1 MALIALAADKGAP
14 GVTTAAVALGAV
26 WPRPVL
32 VAECDQAGGDLVY
45 RLPAAPSDDSG
56 GRGGSRDGG
65 MLNPSRGLL
74 SLAATARRGLRPD
87 QIAEHC
93 QRLVGGLDVLVG
105 LTNAEQAQAMT
116 WLWGP
121 LGRAFAGLAPVDVLA
136 DCGRL
141 GAGTPLT
148 DLLREADMVVLF
160 TRATLEQVAHLRE
173 RVTAL
178 AGELRGGPPIGVVV
192 LADPR
197 DFRASIAEVD
207 RIIAGVRNRLHGRD
221 GAAPAYAGSLAGAE
235 PGPGPAPPSVE
246 VLGGLALDPKGAELL
261 SGRWGGRLD
270 RSLLIRSAREV
281 AATLVDRL
289 GPSTPA
295 APAPAAAPPAGGPP
309 PAAPPPSATPGTTDG
324 HTAPGAYSAPGSA
337 PGAYGAPNTHPG
349 PGSAPHPA
357 SGAAPGSAP
366 GAAPGTASGAASG
379 QMPGAA
385 DRPGT
390 AGHPSPPLE
399 RPAGQEPL
407 ARPPDRQQYQEGRL

>member
-1 MALIALAADKGAP
+1 VALIALAADKGAP

-45 RLPAAPSDDSG
+45 RLPAAVPDD
-56 GRGGSRDGG
+56 GRRGAGQDGG

-105 LTNAEQAQAMT
+105 ITSAEQAQGMT

-148 DLLREADMVVLF
+148 GLMREADMVVLF

-173 RVTAL
+173 RVSALTA
-178 AGELRGGPPIGVVV
+178 ELRGGPPIGVIV

-207 RIIAGVRNRLHGRD
+207 RIVASAQTRLRAPD
-221 GAAPAYAGSLAGAE
+221 GSVPAPDY
-235 PGPGPAPPSVE
+235 GPAPPQVT
-246 VLGGLALDPKGAELL
+246 VLGGLALDPKGAQML
-261 SGRWGGRLD
+261 SGQWGGRLD
-270 RSLLIRSAREV
+270 RSMLIRSAREV
-281 AATLVDRL
+281 AATLIGRL
-289 GPSTPA
+289 GT
-295 APAPAAAPPAGGPP
+295 APPASAVPAQAAVPSVPMPP
-309 PAAPPPSATPGTTDG
+309 MPGAPG
-324 HTAPGAYSAPGSA
+324 APGAYAPGPYA
-337 PGAYGAPNTHPG
+337 PPP
-349 PGSAPHPA
+349 
-357 SGAAPGSAP
+357 
-366 GAAPGTASGAASG
+366 
-379 QMPGAA
+379 Q
-385 DRPGT
+385 
-390 AGHPSPPLE
+390 GHQQPSS
-399 RPAGQEPL
+399 QV
-407 ARPPDRQQYQEGRL
+407 QEGSR

>member
-1 MALIALAADKGAP
+1 VALIALAADKGAP

-45 RLPAAPSDDSG
+45 RLPAAAPGDQG
-56 GRGGSRDGG
+56 GAGG

-105 LTNAEQAQAMT
+105 ITGAEQAQGMT
-116 WLWGP
+116 WLWSP
-121 LGRAFAGLAPVDVLA
+121 LGRAFAGLSPVDVLA

-141 GAGTPLT
+141 GAGSPLN

-173 RVTAL
+173 RVAALTAD
-178 AGELRGGPPIGVVV
+178 LRGGPPIGVIV

-207 RIIAGVRNRLHGRD
+207 RIIA
-221 GAAPAYAGSLAGAE
+221 AGAQQRRSVVE
-235 PGPGPAPPSVE
+235 TGPPPPSVQ

-261 SGRWGGRLD
+261 GGSWGGRLD

-281 AATLVDRL
+281 AGELVSRL
-289 GPSTPA
+289 SARAPRMAEEPRIPA
-295 APAPAAAPPAGGPP
+295 K
-309 PAAPPPSATPGTTDG
+309 
-324 HTAPGAYSAPGSA
+324 
-337 PGAYGAPNTHPG
+337 
-349 PGSAPHPA
+349 
-357 SGAAPGSAP
+357 
-366 GAAPGTASGAASG
+366 
-379 QMPGAA
+379 
-385 DRPGT
+385 
-390 AGHPSPPLE
+390 E
-399 RPAGQEPL
+399 RT
-407 ARPPDRQQYQEGRL
+407 

>member
-45 RLPAAPSDDSG
+45 RLPAQD
-56 GRGGSRDGG
+56 RDGAEA

-105 LTNAEQAQAMT
+105 ITNAEQAQAMT

-121 LGRAFAGLAPVDVLA
+121 LGRAFTGLAPVDVIA

-141 GAGTPLT
+141 GADTPLT
-148 DLLREADMVVLF
+148 ELLREADLVVLL

-173 RVTAL
+173 RVAAL
-178 AGELRGGPPIGVVV
+178 TESLRGGPPVGVLV

-197 DFRASIAEVD
+197 DFRAPIAEVD
-207 RIIAGVRNRLHGRD
+207 RI
-221 GAAPAYAGSLAGAE
+221 LAGARNRGHAVDAAGQ
-235 PGPGPAPPSVE
+235 PGPPPPPVT

-261 SGRWGGRLD
+261 SGQWGGRLD

-281 AATLVDRL
+281 AGDLVGRL
-289 GPSTPA
+289 PSA
-295 APAPAAAPPAGGPP
+295 GHAPEQPVGRDGAPPR
-309 PAAPPPSATPGTTDG
+309 D
-324 HTAPGAYSAPGSA
+324 
-337 PGAYGAPNTHPG
+337 GAPRHDVPQ
-349 PGSAPHPA
+349 HV
-357 SGAAPGSAP
+357 
-366 GAAPGTASGAASG
+366 
-379 QMPGAA
+379 
-385 DRPGT
+385 
-390 AGHPSPPLE
+390 
-399 RPAGQEPL
+399 
-407 ARPPDRQQYQEGRL
+407 EGRR

>member
-1 MALIALAADKGAP
+1 VALIALAADKGAP

-45 RLPAAPSDDSG
+45 RLPAAPQG
-56 GRGGSRDGG
+56 GDGDGDGG

-121 LGRAFAGLAPVDVLA
+121 LGRAFAGLAPVDVIA

-148 DLLREADMVVLF
+148 ELMREADMVVLL

-173 RVTAL
+173 RVGAL
-178 AGELRGGPPIGVVV
+178 TEELRGGPPIGVLV

-197 DFRASIAEVD
+197 DFRGSVAEVD
-207 RIIAGVRNRLHGRD
+207 RIIAGARGR
-221 GAAPAYAGSLAGAE
+221 GQAPE
-235 PGPGPAPPSVE
+235 PAQGPPPPGVT
-246 VLGGLALDPKGAELL
+246 VLGGLALDPKGADLL
-261 SGRWGGRLD
+261 SGQWGGRLD

-281 AATLVDRL
+281 AADLVGR
-289 GPSTPA
+289 TI
-295 APAPAAAPPAGGPP
+295 APPDP
-309 PAAPPPSATPGTTDG
+309 PAAD
-324 HTAPGAYSAPGSA
+324 
-337 PGAYGAPNTHPG
+337 
-349 PGSAPHPA
+349 
-357 SGAAPGSAP
+357 
-366 GAAPGTASGAASG
+366 
-379 QMPGAA
+379 
-385 DRPGT
+385 
-390 AGHPSPPLE
+390 
-399 RPAGQEPL
+399 
-407 ARPPDRQQYQEGRL
+407 

>member
-45 RLPAAPSDDSG
+45 RLPAAAESDPKG
-56 GRGGSRDGG
+56 GKGAGSRDGG

-87 QIAEHC
+87 QVAEHC

-105 LTNAEQAQAMT
+105 ITNAEQAQAMT

-121 LGRAFAGLAPVDVLA
+121 LGRAFAGLTPVDVIA

-148 DLLREADMVVLF
+148 DLMREADQVVLF

-173 RVTAL
+173 RVAAL
-178 AGELRGGPPIGVVV
+178 TEELRGGPPVGIIV

-207 RIIAGVRNRLHGRD
+207 RIIAGTRQRVP
-221 GAAPAYAGSLAGAE
+221 PADA
-235 PGPGPAPPSVE
+235 GPAPAGGPAAPPVT
-246 VLGGLALDPKGAELL
+246 VLGGLALDPKGAALL
-261 SGRWGGRLD
+261 SGQWGGRLD

-281 AATLVDRL
+281 AGELVRRL
-289 GPSTPA
+289 GGASLDPVRGELPPVPRAVPQGTGPA
-295 APAPAAAPPAGGPP
+295 TGGGPGPAPGQGGPL
-309 PAAPPPSATPGTTDG
+309 AEHASA
-324 HTAPGAYSAPGSA
+324 
-337 PGAYGAPNTHPG
+337 
-349 PGSAPHPA
+349 
-357 SGAAPGSAP
+357 
-366 GAAPGTASGAASG
+366 
-379 QMPGAA
+379 
-385 DRPGT
+385 
-390 AGHPSPPLE
+390 
-399 RPAGQEPL
+399 
-407 ARPPDRQQYQEGRL
+407 EGRG

>member
-32 VAECDQAGGDLVY
+32 VAECDQGGGDLVY
-45 RLPAAPSDDSG
+45 RLPADGSG
-56 GRGGSRDGG
+56 GARDGG

-121 LGRAFAGLAPVDVLA
+121 LGRAFAGLSPVDVLA

-141 GAGTPLT
+141 GAGSPLN

-173 RVTAL
+173 RVSAL
-178 AGELRGGPPIGVVV
+178 AAELRGGPPIGVIV

-207 RIIAGVRNRLHGRD
+207 RIVAGVQSRLRGQD
-221 GAAPAYAGSLAGAE
+221 GAPADADY
-235 PGPGPAPPSVE
+235 GPAPPPVS
-246 VLGGLALDPKGAELL
+246 VLGGLALDLKGAELL
-261 SGRWGGRLD
+261 SGSWGGRLD
-270 RSLLIRSAREV
+270 RSLLIRSARE
-281 AATLVDRL
+281 AAGTLVSRL
-289 GPSTPA
+289 GAVRPA
-295 APAPAAAPPAGGPP
+295 VQPP
-309 PAAPPPSATPGTTDG
+309 APPPPG
-324 HTAPGAYSAPGSA
+324 
-337 PGAYGAPNTHPG
+337 
-349 PGSAPHPA
+349 
-357 SGAAPGSAP
+357 
-366 GAAPGTASGAASG
+366 GTV
-379 QMPGAA
+379 QDVP
-385 DRPGT
+385 
-390 AGHPSPPLE
+390 
-399 RPAGQEPL
+399 
-407 ARPPDRQQYQEGRL
+407 ARPLPDPRQQYQEGRL

>member
-32 VAECDQAGGDLVY
+32 VAECDQGGGDLVY
-45 RLPAAPSDDSG
+45 RLPAADPQDG
-56 GRGGSRDGG
+56 AGDGG

-105 LTNAEQAQAMT
+105 ITNAEQAQAMT

-121 LGRAFAGLAPVDVLA
+121 LGRAFAGLSPVDVLA

-141 GAGTPLT
+141 GADTPLT
-148 DLLREADMVVLF
+148 ELMREAEMVVLL

-173 RVTAL
+173 RVAALTA
-178 AGELRGGPPIGVVV
+178 ELRGGPPVGVLV

-197 DFRASIAEVD
+197 DYRGSIAEVD
-207 RIIAGVRNRLHGRD
+207 RI
-221 GAAPAYAGSLAGAE
+221 LAGARNRGQA
-235 PGPGPAPPSVE
+235 PDPAQGPRPPDVT

-281 AATLVDRL
+281 AADLVARL
-289 GPSTPA
+289 AG
-295 APAPAAAPPAGGPP
+295 APAHPPHDVPAPNGQHVPPPPPQPPQSPQAPPGARVPAGG
-309 PAAPPPSATPGTTDG
+309 
-324 HTAPGAYSAPGSA
+324 
-337 PGAYGAPNTHPG
+337 
-349 PGSAPHPA
+349 
-357 SGAAPGSAP
+357 
-366 GAAPGTASGAASG
+366 
-379 QMPGAA
+379 
-385 DRPGT
+385 RP
-390 AGHPSPPLE
+390 E
-399 RPAGQEPL
+399 
-407 ARPPDRQQYQEGRL
+407 EGRR

>member
-45 RLPAAPSDDSG
+45 RLPVAAPDDG
-56 GRGGSRDGG
+56 AGDGG

-105 LTNAEQAQAMT
+105 ITNAEQAQAMT

-121 LGRAFAGLAPVDVLA
+121 LGRAFAGLAPVDVIA

-141 GAGTPLT
+141 GADTPL
-148 DLLREADMVVLF
+148 LGLMHEADLVVLL

-173 RVTAL
+173 RVAALTA
-178 AGELRGGPPIGVVV
+178 ELRGGPPIGVLV

-197 DFRASIAEVD
+197 DFRGSIAEVD
-207 RIIAGVRNRLHGRD
+207 RI
-221 GAAPAYAGSLAGAE
+221 LAGARHRGTAHD
-235 PGPGPAPPSVE
+235 PAQGPPPPDVT

-281 AATLVDRL
+281 AGDLVGRI
-289 GPSTPA
+289 PSAGRPLALPPPPAQA
-295 APAPAAAPPAGGPP
+295 APSAPAAPPAQPQP
-309 PAAPPPSATPGTTDG
+309 QP
-324 HTAPGAYSAPGSA
+324 
-337 PGAYGAPNTHPG
+337 
-349 PGSAPHPA
+349 
-357 SGAAPGSAP
+357 
-366 GAAPGTASGAASG
+366 
-379 QMPGAA
+379 QI
-385 DRPGT
+385 
-390 AGHPSPPLE
+390 PSPA
-399 RPAGQEPL
+399 PA
-407 ARPPDRQQYQEGRL
+407 EGRR

>member
-45 RLPAAPSDDSG
+45 RLPAAASDD
-56 GRGGSRDGG
+56 DQLGG

-74 SLAATARRGLRPD
+74 SLAATARRGLRSD

-105 LTNAEQAQAMT
+105 ITGAEQAQGMT

-121 LGRAFAGLAPVDVLA
+121 LGRAFAGLDPVDVLA

-141 GAGTPLT
+141 GAGTPLL
-148 DLLREADMVVLF
+148 DLMREADLVLLF

-173 RVTAL
+173 RVAAL
-178 AGELRGGPPIGVVV
+178 SAELRGGPPIGVIV

-197 DFRASIAEVD
+197 DFRAQIAEVD
-207 RIIAGVRNRLHGRD
+207 RVITSAQGRHTAD
-221 GAAPAYAGSLAGAE
+221 APVG
-235 PGPGPAPPSVE
+235 APPPTVT

-261 SGRWGGRLD
+261 AGSWGGRLD

-281 AATLVDRL
+281 AGELVGRL
-289 GPSTPA
+289 SALRVGPGGRHAAQNGTPHGT
-295 APAPAAAPPAGGPP
+295 PQGTPHGTPPVP
-309 PAAPPPSATPGTTDG
+309 PAA
-324 HTAPGAYSAPGSA
+324 
-337 PGAYGAPNTHPG
+337 
-349 PGSAPHPA
+349 
-357 SGAAPGSAP
+357 
-366 GAAPGTASGAASG
+366 
-379 QMPGAA
+379 QMPVGQ
-385 DRPGT
+385 
-390 AGHPSPPLE
+390 
-399 RPAGQEPL
+399 AGQGGHVE
-407 ARPPDRQQYQEGRL
+407 EGSR

>member
-45 RLPAAPSDDSG
+45 RLPAAAPADDAQDK
-56 GRGGSRDGG
+56 DGG

-74 SLAATARRGLRPD
+74 SLAATARRGLRPE
-87 QIAEHC
+87 QVAEHC

-105 LTNAEQAQAMT
+105 ITNAEQAQAMT

-121 LGRAFAGLAPVDVLA
+121 LGRAFTGLGTVDVIA

-141 GAGTPLT
+141 GADTPLT
-148 DLLREADMVVLF
+148 ELLREADLVVLL

-173 RVTAL
+173 RVAALTA
-178 AGELRGGPPIGVVV
+178 ELRGGPPVGVLV

-197 DFRASIAEVD
+197 DFRGSIAEVD
-207 RIIAGVRNRLHGRD
+207 RIV
-221 GAAPAYAGSLAGAE
+221 AGAVHRAQPTDGE
-235 PGPGPAPPSVE
+235 PTGPPPAPVT

-281 AATLVDRL
+281 AGDLVGRL
-289 GPSTPA
+289 R
-295 APAPAAAPPAGGPP
+295 PAPAVPYGAAPGRPSETGPQAH
-309 PAAPPPSATPGTTDG
+309 PAAPPP
-324 HTAPGAYSAPGSA
+324 
-337 PGAYGAPNTHPG
+337 
-349 PGSAPHPA
+349 
-357 SGAAPGSAP
+357 
-366 GAAPGTASGAASG
+366 
-379 QMPGAA
+379 
-385 DRPGT
+385 
-390 AGHPSPPLE
+390 
-399 RPAGQEPL
+399 PAGRVAGGGQV
-407 ARPPDRQQYQEGRL
+407 AAGGRHEKGER

>member
-45 RLPAAPSDDSG
+45 RLPAAAEDAARG
-56 GRGGSRDGG
+56 GRGQDGG

-105 LTNAEQAQAMT
+105 ITSAEQARGMT

-141 GAGTPLT
+141 GAGTPLY
-148 DLLREADMVVLF
+148 DLMREADMVVLF

-173 RVTAL
+173 RVAAL
-178 AGELRGGPPIGVVV
+178 AAELRGGPPIGVVV

-207 RIIAGVRNRLHGRD
+207 RIV
-221 GAAPAYAGSLAGAE
+221 AGAQHRLRA
-235 PGPGPAPPSVE
+235 PDGTVPAADPGPAPPQVT
-246 VLGGLALDPKGAELL
+246 VLGGLALDPKGAEML

-281 AATLVDRL
+281 AGTLVGRL
-289 GPSTPA
+289 GTA
-295 APAPAAAPPAGGPP
+295 APVPPQAGHAQDPYTQGPYTQGPYTQGPYTQDPPAQGAHAQDPYTQGAHARDEAVRP
-309 PAAPPPSATPGTTDG
+309 PAP
-324 HTAPGAYSAPGSA
+324 
-337 PGAYGAPNTHPG
+337 
-349 PGSAPHPA
+349 
-357 SGAAPGSAP
+357 
-366 GAAPGTASGAASG
+366 
-379 QMPGAA
+379 
-385 DRPGT
+385 
-390 AGHPSPPLE
+390 
-399 RPAGQEPL
+399 
-407 ARPPDRQQYQEGRL
+407 QYQEGGR

>member
-45 RLPAAPSDDSG
+45 RLPAAAPGDDG
-56 GRGGSRDGG
+56 AAGPGA

-74 SLAATARRGLRPD
+74 SLAATARRGLRPE

-105 LTNAEQAQAMT
+105 LTGAEQAQGMT

-121 LGRAFAGLAPVDVLA
+121 LGRAFAGLDPVDVLA

-141 GAGTPLT
+141 GAGTPLV
-148 DLLREADMVVLF
+148 DLMREADMVLLF

-173 RVTAL
+173 RVAAL
-178 AGELRGGPPIGVVV
+178 SEDLRGGPPIGVIV

-197 DFRASIAEVD
+197 DFRGQVAEVD
-207 RIIAGVRNRLHGRD
+207 RIISSAQGRQAADAVPAAG
-221 GAAPAYAGSLAGAE
+221 
-235 PGPGPAPPSVE
+235 PPPPNVS

-261 SGRWGGRLD
+261 AGSWGGRLD

-281 AATLVDRL
+281 AGELAARISALRV
-289 GPSTPA
+289 GPPGHRQEPR
-295 APAPAAAPPAGGPP
+295 APVPQPAGR
-309 PAAPPPSATPGTTDG
+309 
-324 HTAPGAYSAPGSA
+324 HEKGS
-337 PGAYGAPNTHPG
+337 
-349 PGSAPHPA
+349 
-357 SGAAPGSAP
+357 
-366 GAAPGTASGAASG
+366 
-379 QMPGAA
+379 
-385 DRPGT
+385 R
-390 AGHPSPPLE
+390 
-399 RPAGQEPL
+399 
-407 ARPPDRQQYQEGRL
+407 

>member
-45 RLPAAPSDDSG
+45 RLPAGDPA
-56 GRGGSRDGG
+56 DGG
-65 MLNPSRGLL
+65 GGTLNPSRGLL

-87 QIAEHC
+87 QVAEHC

-141 GAGTPLT
+141 GAGSPLT
-148 DLLREADMVVLF
+148 DLMHEADLVVLL

-173 RVTAL
+173 RVAAL
-178 AGELRGGPPIGVVV
+178 TGELRGGPPVGVLV

-197 DFRASIAEVD
+197 DFRGSIAEVD
-207 RIIAGVRNRLHGRD
+207 RI
-221 GAAPAYAGSLAGAE
+221 LAGLRSR
-235 PGPGPAPPSVE
+235 PSGPAEGPPPPDVT
-246 VLGGLALDPKGAELL
+246 VLGGLALDPKGADLL
-261 SGRWGGRLD
+261 SGSWGGRLD

-281 AATLVDRL
+281 AGEIAGRL
-289 GPSTPA
+289 PVPPSAPPPERRDVPPPA
-295 APAPAAAPPAGGPP
+295 QAPPQQVPAGGL
-309 PAAPPPSATPGTTDG
+309 D
-324 HTAPGAYSAPGSA
+324 
-337 PGAYGAPNTHPG
+337 
-349 PGSAPHPA
+349 
-357 SGAAPGSAP
+357 
-366 GAAPGTASGAASG
+366 
-379 QMPGAA
+379 
-385 DRPGT
+385 
-390 AGHPSPPLE
+390 
-399 RPAGQEPL
+399 
-407 ARPPDRQQYQEGRL
+407 EGRH

>member
-45 RLPAAPSDDSG
+45 RLPASADGDASG
-56 GRGGSRDGG
+56 DTDGG

-105 LTNAEQAQAMT
+105 ITNAEQAQAMT

-121 LGRAFAGLAPVDVLA
+121 LGRAFAGLAPVDVIA

-141 GAGTPLT
+141 GAETPLT
-148 DLLREADMVVLF
+148 GLLREADLIVLL

-173 RVTAL
+173 RVMAL
-178 AGELRGGPPIGVVV
+178 SEDMRGGPPVGVLV

-207 RIIAGVRNRLHGRD
+207 RI
-221 GAAPAYAGSLAGAE
+221 LAGARQR
-235 PGPGPAPPSVE
+235 GQDARGGDVAQGRPPDVT

-270 RSLLIRSAREV
+270 RSLLIRSARE
-281 AATLVDRL
+281 AAGDLVGRI
-289 GPSTPA
+289 PSAAPPQLPPPSPEQA
-295 APAPAAAPPAGGPP
+295 SEQAPAPM
-309 PAAPPPSATPGTTDG
+309 
-324 HTAPGAYSAPGSA
+324 
-337 PGAYGAPNTHPG
+337 
-349 PGSAPHPA
+349 
-357 SGAAPGSAP
+357 
-366 GAAPGTASGAASG
+366 
-379 QMPGAA
+379 Q
-385 DRPGT
+385 
-390 AGHPSPPLE
+390 
-399 RPAGQEPL
+399 
-407 ARPPDRQQYQEGRL
+407 GRR